1 MKIYSINPF
10 APNFKG
16 KREDRKAVAQLKEN
30 NPYNLNTI
38 NQRRINN
45 AIESLSEVPG
55 QDNAEF
61 LLDVAENL
69 RYQTHINLGKSQFN
83 DWQVKL
89 DGAITKSLAKS
100 SPEVQERLTPR
111 LEQLRKSKPLTEEE
125 SQLLELRSSIISQVD
140 PKQLEKIENKNIKQ
154 LGRNLD
160 YFIISTEVSTAQKL
174 YILDRLNHFM
184 SPEYKINPQLADKKT
199 QALAEIIN
207 DITVDTPES
216 KIPNIKAINQL
227 EHGMCAAI
235 SICRKALAYE
245 DKVNF
250 VDIIM
255 SELDS
260 SPVLMVYDINK
271 LGSGTKVPIS
281 KTRLDFDYALSKGY
295 RIIDTSALYWMHIA
309 NTTGSGNEFIG
320 MYSTF
325 DKEDFDTFHDC
336 HLMPNLPT
344 KELEA
349 KQDYYRTLLKAK
361 DAIGSYKKQVEKT
374 QKENDVQKARGN
386 IEAVVRLNSTL
397 RNILAEIA
405 PNTDSQTLRT
415 VFTDLLRLEVS
426 NSKKADNVKDYTR
439 NFVFLP
445 NETEEQN

>member
-30 NPYNLNTI
+30 NPYSLNTI

-45 AIESLSEVPG
+45 AIESLSEVSG

-69 RYQTHINLGKSQFN
+69 RYQTRIDLGKSNFN

-89 DGAITKSLAKS
+89 DDAITKSLAKS
-100 SPEVQERLTPR
+100 SPEVQEKLAPR
-111 LEQLRKSKPLTEEE
+111 LEQLRKSKPLSEEE
-125 SQLLELRSSIISQVD
+125 KQLLELRSAIISQVD
-140 PKQLEKIENKNIKQ
+140 PKQLEKIESENIKQ
-154 LGRNLD
+154 LNRNLD

-174 YILDRLNHFM
+174 YILNRLNHFM

-250 VDIIM
+250 VDIVM
-255 SELDS
+255 SELDD

-271 LGSGTKVPIS
+271 HGSGTKVPIS

-349 KQDYYRTLLKAK
+349 KQDYYRTLLKA
-361 DAIGSYKKQVEKT
+361 
-374 QKENDVQKARGN
+374 
-386 IEAVVRLNSTL
+386 
-397 RNILAEIA
+397 
-405 PNTDSQTLRT
+405 
-415 VFTDLLRLEVS
+415 
-426 NSKKADNVKDYTR
+426 
-439 NFVFLP
+439 
-445 NETEEQN
+445 

>member
-1 MKIYSINPF
+1 
-10 APNFKG
+10 
-16 KREDRKAVAQLKEN
+16 
-30 NPYNLNTI
+30 
-38 NQRRINN
+38 
-45 AIESLSEVPG
+45 
-55 QDNAEF
+55 
-61 LLDVAENL
+61 
-69 RYQTHINLGKSQFN
+69 
-83 DWQVKL
+83 
-89 DGAITKSLAKS
+89 
-100 SPEVQERLTPR
+100 
-111 LEQLRKSKPLTEEE
+111 
-125 SQLLELRSSIISQVD
+125 
-140 PKQLEKIENKNIKQ
+140 
-154 LGRNLD
+154 
-160 YFIISTEVSTAQKL
+160 
-174 YILDRLNHFM
+174 M

-199 QALAEIIN
+199 QALAEILN

-255 SELDS
+255 SELDD

-344 KELEA
+344 KEMEA

-361 DAIGSYKKQVEKT
+361 DAIGNYKKQAEKAK
-374 QKENDVQKARGN
+374 KENDVQRARGN
-386 IEAVVRLNSTL
+386 IESVVKLNSTL
-397 RNILAEIA
+397 RSILAEIA
-405 PNTDSQTLRT
+405 PDTDEPYLLTCYDLKYAIQAKLTRLKTTLVILYSYQTKL
-415 VFTDLLRLEVS
+415 
-426 NSKKADNVKDYTR
+426 K
-439 NFVFLP
+439 
-445 NETEEQN
+445 EQNEKKSMRFYLSVYLTKTQKNQNKEHQKFQNQFNLSII

>member
-30 NPYNLNTI
+30 NPYSLNTI

-69 RYQTHINLGKSQFN
+69 RYQTRIDLGKSNFN

-89 DGAITKSLAKS
+89 DDAITKSLAKS
-100 SPEVQERLTPR
+100 SPEVQERLAPR
-111 LEQLRKSKPLTEEE
+111 LEQLRKSKPLSEEE
-125 SQLLELRSSIISQVD
+125 KQLLELRSAIISQVD
-140 PKQLEKIENKNIKQ
+140 PKQLEKIESENIKQ
-154 LGRNLD
+154 LNRNLD

-174 YILDRLNHFM
+174 YILNRLNHFM

-255 SELDS
+255 SELDD

-349 KQDYYRTLLKAK
+349 KQDYYRT
-361 DAIGSYKKQVEKT
+361 
-374 QKENDVQKARGN
+374 
-386 IEAVVRLNSTL
+386 
-397 RNILAEIA
+397 
-405 PNTDSQTLRT
+405 
-415 VFTDLLRLEVS
+415 
-426 NSKKADNVKDYTR
+426 
-439 NFVFLP
+439 
-445 NETEEQN
+445 